1 KNQPFSKVFVVIILP
16 ISDAHAYKKKMKLTR
31 SIDSEL
37 SSTNWVV
44 FSLGTCGNDN
54 KKKNDYK
61 ENKPKKNAKTF
72 LVKSVFKSD
81 RYAVLITDLRRVWFE
96 ESSEREIIKRA
107 KDPESGLDAS
117 EEIQVPNLLH
127 LLSGILETQKDGVT
141 YEFEIVKNKLK
152 LNTLT
157 DLGLVTLRWIFFCA
171 IIPLSS
177 SPEDIMTSE
186 GILDGPAI
194 LYKHLMLP
202 MMNVTLGYMH
212 QVDELVRIV
221 KEKEDELLDVIEG
234 KTSTKKRKTEH
245 FDGDKLEEN
254 MRKKI
259 ALQIDRVKQK
269 EIVPISEILADR
281 RIRTLFKDVTENI
294 TSKQRAEEV
303 PRSKTPET
311 PSNSQLSIDLDSS
324 QSTILEEDLS
334 NWKLVDSRS
343 FGASSNSKGTEV
355 LSNENKHSQKAISK
369 SAEKEETVPVQK
381 ELEKRQQI
389 KDSQKRY
396 DESLKKKKKKVW

>member
-1 KNQPFSKVFVVIILP
+1 
-16 ISDAHAYKKKMKLTR
+16 MKLTR

-37 SSTNWVV
+37 SSKNWVV

-54 KKKNDYK
+54 KRKNDHK

-81 RYAVLITDLRRVWFE
+81 RYIVLVTDLRRVWFE
-96 ESSEREIIKRA
+96 ESSEKEIIKRA
-107 KDPESGLDAS
+107 KDAGSGLDAS

-127 LLSGILETQKDGVT
+127 LLSGILESQKDGVT

-157 DLGLVTLRWIFFCA
+157 DLGLVTLRWIFICA

-177 SPEDIMTSE
+177 SPTSE
-186 GILDGPAI
+186 GTLDGPAI

-202 MMNVTLGYMH
+202 MINVTLGYMH

-221 KEKEDELLDVIEG
+221 KEKEDELLDVIEE

-269 EIVPISEILADR
+269 EFVPISEILADR

-311 PSNSQLSIDLDSS
+311 TSNSQLSIDLDSS
-324 QSTILEEDLS
+324 QSIILEEDLS
-334 NWKLVDSRS
+334 NWKLVDSKS
-343 FGASSNSKGTEV
+343 FGASPNPKGTEV
-355 LSNENKHSQKAISK
+355 LSNENKHSQKATSK

-389 KDSQKRY
+389 KDSQKKY
-396 DESLKKKKKKVW
+396 DESLKKKKKKVCMIMANPKAARHVRQYEPSKVR